1 MKKLTENSKLFHDLI
16 YYIWV
21 LVSYYADI
29 FGYNAPESAHKMRA
43 KLFRTGTLT
52 KIRVSV
58 EQIMDSASAYSV
70 KEMRLIM
77 NEYLELLLQ
86 DSPFPPFT
94 AGKNINEIVEPLFIT
109 IIANPRGYFDFDFLW
124 VDNLDAYRIVK
135 KNEMG
140 NILEII

>member
-52 KIRVSV
+52 KIRISV
-58 EQIMDSASAYSV
+58 ERIMDTASAYSV

-94 AGKNINEIVEPLFIT
+94 AGKNINEIVEPLYIT
-109 IIANPRGYFDFDFLW
+109 IIVNSNGYFDFDFLW

>member
-21 LVSYYADI
+21 LVSYYSDI

-58 EQIMDSASAYSV
+58 PRIMDTASAYSV

-94 AGKNINEIVEPLFIT
+94 AGKNINEIVEPLYIT
-109 IIANPRGYFDFDFLW
+109 IIVNSNGYFDFDFLW